1 MAMEFF
7 SDKMAIF
14 IKVNG
19 KMIKFTG
26 MENIQQKMEI
36 YMMDNGKMITDMVKV
51 LFIEFKY

>member
-1 MAMEFF
+1 MTASRVMVVSKNFAETLLKANLKPTCFMAMEFF

-26 MENIQQKMEI
+26 MENI
-36 YMMDNGKMITDMVKV
+36 
-51 LFIEFKY
+51 